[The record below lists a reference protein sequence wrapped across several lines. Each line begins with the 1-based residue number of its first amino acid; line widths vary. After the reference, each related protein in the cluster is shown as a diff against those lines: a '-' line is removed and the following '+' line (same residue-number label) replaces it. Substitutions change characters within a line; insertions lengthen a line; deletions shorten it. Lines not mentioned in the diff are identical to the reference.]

1 MHENFNTYYDNI
13 DHSFWRNLCVE
24 EGAICQFSKGEEFIS
39 AGEVARYI
47 GYIKSGALKY
57 VAYSADGTEHVVG
70 LEFAGG
76 FVADFPFHCSAKSRA
91 YQLLQSQ
98 TVRYSAYRPRMLKHG
113 WRPTN
118 HCATL

>member
-57 VAYSADGTEHVVG
+57 VAYSFKNISTFISSKIHHHSYKCSHLHCNLKKNPLSETWDCPCHGSRFDENGKIINGPAKK
-70 LEFAGG
+70 
-76 FVADFPFHCSAKSRA
+76 DFK
-91 YQLLQSQ
+91 
-98 TVRYSAYRPRMLKHG
+98 
-113 WRPTN
+113 
-118 HCATL
+118 